1 MAELYEKLNNFNEI
15 NGIHS
20 KNSSKTTNL
29 ISFSTEIEYVDL
41 NFLIENFNI
50 KSDFFYWNISEQ
62 KISFLAFDPIINI
75 TEDGLQRVERTD
87 EKISALR
94 ENFLNNWDEYNLENL
109 PLFFGG
115 MKFAPN
121 QKSKVWKD
129 FSDSD
134 WFVPRFLIL
143 NKNNKSYLIVNY
155 FSNEISSN
163 VLRNELE
170 NVAKFLT
177 NKKPVHSATP
187 ENSVRIVD
195 FKEHNGWNEK
205 VILALENISK
215 GSIQKIVLSREV
227 EWELSGKPNLSVV
240 LKTLSKRYPKCY
252 VFAFK
257 RNESVFFGASPEK
270 LAKISNGWIEADA
283 LAGSISRGKTEEE
296 DKILENELLNSK
308 KNLHEQNAVVE
319 FITSSLKKISDEIIF
334 NKKPVIRKLPNIQH
348 LWTPIKAKL
357 KNEMPLF
364 SILKE
369 LHPTPA
375 ICGAPWMNALKSITE
390 MEEHD
395 RGLYA
400 GIVGWFSFENEAEF
414 AVAIRSALYKEK
426 KIFAYAGCG
435 IVEGSEPQEEF
446 NETELKLKPIKNL
459 FIYENSYQPQ

>member
-1 MAELYEKLNNFNEI
+1 MADLYEKLDKFNEI
-15 NGIHS
+15 IGINSGNLS
-20 KNSSKTTNL
+20 KSINL
-29 ISFSTEIEYVDL
+29 ISFSTEIEFVDL
-41 NFLIENFNI
+41 NFLIRNFNI
-50 KSDFFYWNISEQ
+50 KSEFFYWSISEQ
-62 KISFLAFDPIINI
+62 NISFLAFEPVVNI
-75 TEDGLQRVERTD
+75 TENGSKRVELTD
-87 EKISALR
+87 EKISVLR
-94 ENFLNNWDEYNLENL
+94 ENFINNWQENNLHNP

-115 MKFAPN
+115 MKFAPD
-121 QKSKVWKD
+121 QKSEVWQD

-134 WFVPRFLIL
+134 WFIPRFLII
-143 NKNNKSYLIVNY
+143 NKQGKSYLIINY
-155 FSNEISSN
+155 FSNE
-163 VLRNELE
+163 VKTLRNKLE
-170 NVAKFLT
+170 NILKLLT
-177 NKKPVHSATP
+177 GTQNVQPSTTENKIK
-187 ENSVRIVD
+187 IVD

-227 EWELSGKPNLSVV
+227 EWELSGKPDLSNI

-257 RNESVFFGASPEK
+257 RSNSVFFGASPEK

-283 LAGSISRGKTEEE
+283 LAGSISRGKTEED
-296 DKILENELLNSK
+296 DKILENELLHSK
-308 KNLHEQNAVVE
+308 KNLHEQQAVVE
-319 FITSSLKKISDEIIF
+319 FITSSLRKISDEIIYDAE
-334 NKKPVIRKLPNIQH
+334 PVIRKLPNIQH

-364 SILKE
+364 SILKQ

-400 GIVGWFSFENEAEF
+400 GIVGWLSFENEAEF
-414 AVAIRSALYKEK
+414 AVAIRSALYKEN

-435 IVEGSEPQEEF
+435 IVEGSEPREEF

-459 FIYENSYQPQ
+459 FVYENSYQPQ

>member
-1 MAELYEKLNNFNEI
+1 MAELYEKLNKFNETH
-15 NGIHS
+15 GIHS
-20 KNSSKTTNL
+20 ENPSKTTNL
-29 ISFSTEIEYVDL
+29 ISFSTVIEYIDL
-41 NFLIENFNI
+41 NFLIRDFNI
-50 KSDFFYWNISEQ
+50 KTDFFYWNISGK
-62 KISFLAFDPIINI
+62 KISFLAFDPIVNI
-75 TEDGLQRVERTD
+75 TENGILRVEKTD
-87 EKISALR
+87 EKISSLR
-94 ENFLNNWDEYNLENL
+94 KNFINNWKENNLGNL

-121 QKSKVWKD
+121 QKSNVWKD

-143 NKNNKSYLIVNY
+143 NRAGKSYLIVNY
-155 FSNEISSN
+155 FSDEINSTA
-163 VLRNELE
+163 LRNKLE
-170 NVAKFLT
+170 NILKILT
-177 NKKPVHSATP
+177 VNKSVHSPIP
-187 ENSVRIVD
+187 ESDVRIID

-227 EWELSGKPNLSVV
+227 EWELSGEPDLSYI
-240 LKTLSKRYPKCY
+240 LKTLSERYPKCY

-257 RNESVFFGASPEK
+257 RNNSIFFGASPEK

-296 DKILENELLNSK
+296 DKILETELLNSK

-319 FITSSLKKISDEIIF
+319 FITSSLKKISNEIIF
-334 NKKPVIRKLPNIQH
+334 DEKPIIRKLPNIQH

-400 GIVGWFSFENEAEF
+400 GIVGWFSFEDEAEF